1 MRAMLGL
8 GLSAVL
14 LTTVFVWGQATT
26 LPSGTGGKADAKES
40 IKGVRLV
47 EPFSDLEDLSP
58 EQTTQLKEIHKKYHD
73 QIAQLEAK
81 EKQES
86 LALLNDKQKQEVEA
100 IEAKR
105 KAEMEQH
112 RAAAT
117 TRPSSPTTKP

>member
-1 MRAMLGL
+1 MGAGHDTSLGN
-8 GLSAVL
+8 
-14 LTTVFVWGQATT
+14 WR
-26 LPSGTGGKADAKES
+26 ES
-40 IKGVRLV
+40 RRQRVNQGRS
-47 EPFSDLEDLSP
+47 PEDLSP